1 MSTPQVQLTPMQA
14 LTNAVSNLGVAL
26 RNRKATGVA
35 AVEAVGVVVELKQG
49 LATAEADVVSTT
61 KALNLHNPLVSEAK
75 QQIISAVSS
84 IS

>member
-35 AVEAVGVVVELKQG
+35 AVEAVGVVIELKQG

-61 KALNLHNPLVSEAK
+61 EAFNLHSPLVSEAK